1 MLVILILIALAAG
14 LLVGRL
20 FESAHD
26 AHQRYNSYRI
36 RASESLS
43 AWFKSAVISS
53 ISVLAVIFA
62 LYLLFF
68 HGHVR

>member
-1 MLVILILIALAAG
+1 MSVTLILIALAAG

-36 RASESLS
+36 RAGESLS
-43 AWFKSAVISS
+43 AWLKNTVISS
-53 ISVLAVIFA
+53 ISILAVIFA

-68 HGHVR
+68 QGHVH